1 VASPAAVIVAAT
13 GHQDAVRARA
23 GVQGDVLTF
32 SDAEIQQALE
42 AIAGHRPPTV
52 ILERFFAS
60 TPRGTALIN
69 RLKADP
75 ALSGVEIRVLAHDSE
90 YSRVLTRKAAAA
102 PDDGPGE
109 PGGPP
114 ARSAERQPL
123 RDGST
128 AVVDNRPVRVV
139 DLSGEGAQ
147 VISETVLRPNQR
159 VRFSVAFATDALRVP
174 ATIVWAVFEM
184 SKETGRPH
192 YRAGLEFTGSDR
204 ALADAFSA
212 RWTRTAG

>member
-1 VASPAAVIVAAT
+1 VASPAAVIVAAP
-13 GHQDAVRARA
+13 GHQDALRARA

-32 SDAEIQQALE
+32 SDAEAQQALE
-42 AIAGHRPPTV
+42 AIAAHRPPSV

-75 ALSGVEIRVLAHDSE
+75 ALSGVEIRVLAHDSD
-90 YSRVLTRKAAAA
+90 YSRVLTRK
-102 PDDGPGE
+102 
-109 PGGPP
+109 PP
-114 ARSAERQPL
+114 APGDAAGDPAGQATRSAARHPL
-123 RDGST
+123 RDGAT
-128 AVVDNRPVRVV
+128 ALVDNKPVQVV
-139 DLSGEGAQ
+139 TLSGEGAQ

-174 ATIVWAVFEM
+174 ATIAWAVFEM

-192 YRAGLEFTGSDR
+192 YRAGLEFSGSDA
-204 ALADAFSA
+204 ALAEAFSA
-212 RWTRTAG
+212 RWTRTG